1 MKKYIFILIA
11 GFLSFGL
18 SAQNQKDISKELDKI
33 DIDKQMD
40 KAFEMLDSLKIE
52 FGDFTQFN
60 DIIKEG
66 FDMIGE
72 DKEMFKELMDE
83 SLKAMD
89 KIDMKEIE
97 QMMEGFMKEF
107 ESMNLDE
114 LFDVE
119 KIEKIVDKREKKRKK
134 V

>member
-1 MKKYIFILIA
+1 MKKYVLILIA

-18 SAQNQKDISKELDKI
+18 TAQNQKDISKELDKI
-33 DIDKQMD
+33 DIDKELD
-40 KAFEMLDSLKIE
+40 KAFEMFDSLKIE
-52 FGDFTQFN
+52 LGDFSQFN
-60 DIIKEG
+60 EIIKEG
-66 FDMIGE
+66 FGMISE

-83 SLKAMD
+83 GLKSFE
-89 KIDMKEIE
+89 KIDMKEME
-97 QMMEGFMKEF
+97 QMMEGLMKEF